1 MALQVLFQHVKDL
14 AVLGTPGHT
23 SLETVTFEVEKIK
36 KSLWQDEQ
44 SETAQDGEDKSDF
57 HLQIH
62 TTFRKLLSAVNTTPL
77 DVRLECGFLVVA
89 ILQGIQSVLGKEIQK
104 PRQPPGTDQS
114 KAGRRNAAQ
123 IPPAPPDLISVQ
135 QAKDVE
141 AVCRVLF
148 YTAVLGCLD
157 NEASLYVKMM
167 LAKNKFI
174 LGSDLPSVPQECR
187 HAVLSEIFKSLLP
200 VMKHET
206 LGTCMRGPMFPEVL
220 SSILQLCFGPVEVKN
235 FPEDTAFF
243 RDQMESLFM
252 CMDTNHAIRQI
263 LLLKGL
269 AQRGVWFKK
278 VCGLLLVRRFMFQP
292 GGVAAVIGAGLSICN
307 GKDWQQC
314 EAVASLI
321 AQAKISN
328 MDQLYSTAGPQI
340 AELLLQEELKPEILR
355 VVVLTV
361 AQMARR
367 SASLTA
373 LHVTH
378 SLLKPLVDTTTAEA
392 RRIFP
397 SSDVNL
403 TLCITRIHKL
413 FVEIATPTVTL
424 TSLLQPVLCPL
435 MAVAALMTSHLRS
448 KTQQILVRYLSQ
460 QQKGEAVETL
470 LVLSGLQKSS
480 ASPSVDPRVEFSVDD
495 EGGVK
500 VTNVEE
506 VTDDNILENDDRLSK
521 SLITVLETLKNRAV
535 ILEFYE
541 RLAEC
546 INFTVLNEKK
556 QSPTL
561 LLTDEDVR
569 KEQFEGMRKVSLG
582 TNLLSLLADS
592 DALTND
598 LFQDLSAAV
607 PFVDRLIKAGCQEC
621 NDEHLRK
628 TQTTLVMNIVVLIS
642 CYVSERTLRKKMSS
656 EDWKGLK
663 NLVPSLDEVG
673 ENIQDETVLLYI
685 EQLRNLLLTH
695 GVVQTLPGDIQ
706 SGAKQGTQEDVST
719 KKGRNDKSGKTEVEL
734 DEKDNKT
741 KQELNR
747 NNIGKLQNK
756 GEDKKSH
763 DMQSQEVKSTYKEA
777 MDDLFSPLL
786 PVRGHSL
793 LALGKLI
800 EQRDPETLL
809 HKDHLLTIFQHNL
822 KDEDSYI
829 YLMAVQGLSVLC
841 DAYPDKIVG
850 ILTAEFSVGERTVE
864 DRAKLAEALTRASR
878 RLGPLLPHYKEQF
891 INALLAGVRDGEPL
905 VRAAS
910 LSSLGDVIKL
920 LRFSIGPIV
929 HEVFQL
935 LHTIISHDKE
945 AEVRRAAVLV
955 ITLLLQ
961 GLGQDAFSVLKEVI
975 RDLYRALRLVHTTDP
990 DDVVRLHAQLAMEE
1004 IDTIT
1009 RAFLLPKLSLSKKIY
1024 VTEMP
1029 PSPF

>member
-1 MALQVLFQHVKDL
+1 
-14 AVLGTPGHT
+14 
-23 SLETVTFEVEKIK
+23 
-36 KSLWQDEQ
+36 
-44 SETAQDGEDKSDF
+44 
-57 HLQIH
+57 
-62 TTFRKLLSAVNTTPL
+62 
-77 DVRLECGFLVVA
+77 
-89 ILQGIQSVLGKEIQK
+89 
-104 PRQPPGTDQS
+104 
-114 KAGRRNAAQ
+114 
-123 IPPAPPDLISVQ
+123 
-135 QAKDVE
+135 
-141 AVCRVLF
+141 
-148 YTAVLGCLD
+148 
-157 NEASLYVKMM
+157 MM